1 MVGSKK
7 GKQVQICSYYPPEMA
22 DQLKALAERT
32 RVPLATY
39 LREAAEDL
47 LNKYEDVLQKSPPK
61 HSGSKGRR

>member
-47 LNKYEDVLQKSPPK
+47 LDKYEDVLQRTPPK
-61 HSGSKGRR
+61 PSGSKGRR